1 MDMRARDGKAEIR
14 GKALDMDMRT
24 DGEGAGRI
32 VVPGVGSKRAS
43 WSIGPDNVGR

>member
-1 MDMRARDGKAEIR
+1 MRAWDGKAEIR

-32 VVPGVGSKRAS
+32 VAQGVGSKHAS
-43 WSIGPDNVGR
+43 WSIGPDSVGR